1 MQNAQPNLITRDDT
15 LLGVCEALGEDFGF
29 NPLWLRISLAV
40 GLLWNPMAMIGA
52 YLGLGVVVLAT
63 RLLIPTRRQVADA
76 AAAEQKPVEHQNDD
90 HAPVMARAA

>member
-1 MQNAQPNLITRDDT
+1 MQNAKPNLITRDDT

-63 RLLIPTRRQVADA
+63 RLLIPARRQGMDA
-76 AAAEQKPVEHQNDD
+76 AAAEQKPLEHQNDD
-90 HAPVMARAA
+90 HAPVMAQAA